1 MVKKNKDKQK
11 QAAPKTEPVAEE
23 TKAVDAEMS
32 LTVQSKIE
40 NDKKIKKQIKQMTA
54 HVNQS
59 YDLKQAVKAVTALQ
73 KFVAAQ
79 KHANKGLLDEDDE
92 FITLTFTLS

>member
-1 MVKKNKDKQK
+1 
-11 QAAPKTEPVAEE
+11 
-23 TKAVDAEMS
+23 
-32 LTVQSKIE
+32 
-40 NDKKIKKQIKQMTA
+40 MTA